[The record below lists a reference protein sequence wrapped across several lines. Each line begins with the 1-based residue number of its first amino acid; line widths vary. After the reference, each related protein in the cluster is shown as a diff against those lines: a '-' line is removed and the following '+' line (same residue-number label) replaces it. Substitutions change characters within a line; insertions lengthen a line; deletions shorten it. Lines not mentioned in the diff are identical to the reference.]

1 MKIHFSTL
9 PFTRVVLKSAF
20 VGLTFFFL
28 GNASQAQNQDD
39 FGSWF
44 SINTQ
49 GSLSTGSNSG
59 SRLRWWF
66 DGHLRYLTDSG
77 GFHQS
82 IIRPGIGY
90 KLNDQTSL
98 WIGYGWI
105 NELPTN
111 QQPIF
116 DENRVWQQ
124 LIRTKSLGRLDYMSR
139 TRFEQRFR
147 NNSDNTGLRLR
158 QFYKLSLPLD
168 CENRWSW
175 VVWDEMFFD
184 LNETDWG
191 QIGSFSQN
199 RVFTGIGYNLN
210 GLNKP
215 RLEVG
220 YLNQLLRRPGDDDPT
235 NHVLS
240 VNWFWTF

>member
-1 MKIHFSTL
+1 MKIHFSRL
-9 PFTRVVLKSAF
+9 PFARVVLRYAF
-20 VGLTFFFL
+20 VGLTFFFF
-28 GNASQAQNQDD
+28 GNVSQAQNQDD

-49 GSLSTGSNSG
+49 GSLSPESNSE

-116 DENRVWQQ
+116 DEN
-124 LIRTKSLGRLDYMSR
+124 L
-139 TRFEQRFR
+139 
-147 NNSDNTGLRLR
+147 
-158 QFYKLSLPLD
+158 
-168 CENRWSW
+168 C
-175 VVWDEMFFD
+175 
-184 LNETDWG
+184 
-191 QIGSFSQN
+191 
-199 RVFTGIGYNLN
+199 RVFKKNANSLKHHYAFHQH
-210 GLNKP
+210 
-215 RLEVG
+215 R
-220 YLNQLLRRPGDDDPT
+220 
-235 NHVLS
+235 
-240 VNWFWTF
+240 

>member
-1 MKIHFSTL
+1 MKIPSSTS
-9 PFTRVVLKSAF
+9 PFVNSVFRCVF
-20 VGLTFFFL
+20 VSLTFL
-28 GNASQAQNQDD
+28 VMGDASHAQNQHD

-49 GSLSTGSNSG
+49 GSLSSDLNSE

-82 IIRPGIGY
+82 IVRPGIGY
-90 KLNDQTSL
+90 KLNEQTSL

-124 LIRTKSLGRLDYMSR
+124 LIRTKSLGRFNYMSR

-158 QFYKLSLPLD
+158 QFCKLSLPLD
-168 CENRWSW
+168 WENRWSW

-184 LNETDWG
+184 LN
-191 QIGSFSQN
+191 
-199 RVFTGIGYNLN
+199 
-210 GLNKP
+210 
-215 RLEVG
+215 
-220 YLNQLLRRPGDDDPT
+220 
-235 NHVLS
+235 
-240 VNWFWTF
+240 